1 MRVLFVS
8 AVVLN
13 ADMAD
18 AQNSE
23 NSKPAANDPAKAAFL
38 AALEAKKSKNSG
50 SKSQSVGN
58 DKTDAR
64 KSGPDAARRM
74 FQRRSGNS

>member
-1 MRVLFVS
+1 MTRLT

-13 ADMAD
+13 VDMATAD
-18 AQNSE
+18 SPKPSE
-23 NSKPAANDPAKAAFL
+23 PTSTNDPAKAAFL
-38 AALEAKKSKNSG
+38 AALEAKKNKNAAN
-50 SKSQSVGN
+50 KSQSHGA

>member
-1 MRVLFVS
+1 
-8 AVVLN
+8 
-13 ADMAD
+13 MATSD
-18 AQNSE
+18 S
-23 NSKPAANDPAKAAFL
+23 SKPADSAAGVDPAKAAFL
-38 AALEAKKSKNSG
+38 AALEAKKSNNAG
-50 SKSQSVGN
+50 AKSQAHGA

>member
-1 MRVLFVS
+1 MT
-8 AVVLN
+8 
-13 ADMAD
+13 D
-18 AQNSE
+18 AKNSD
-23 NSKPAANDPAKAAFL
+23 NSKPASSDPAKAAFL
-38 AALEAKKSKNSG
+38 AALEAKKNKNSA

>member
-1 MRVLFVS
+1 
-8 AVVLN
+8 
-13 ADMAD
+13 MATSD
-18 AQNSE
+18 S
-23 NSKPAANDPAKAAFL
+23 SKSSDSSKGVDPAKAAFL
-38 AALEAKKSKNSG
+38 AALEAKKHKNSG
-50 SKSQSVGN
+50 NKSQAHGA